1 MYCFFEINQ
10 LQFILETELKYL
22 KRRKI
27 ILTYIL
33 FGNMEVLLLEKLIF
47 LKYIKRAYLRLIN
60 RGKISYKTARIH
72 QRNNLLV

>member
-1 MYCFFEINQ
+1 
-10 LQFILETELKYL
+10 
-22 KRRKI
+22 
-27 ILTYIL
+27 
-33 FGNMEVLLLEKLIF
+33 MEVLLLEKLIF